1 MLFEIANVHETWVL
15 MVAIYNV
22 DFELRLTTA
31 VCSPDFKRIRM
42 LKLIYE
48 KSFQTNVT

>member
-31 VCSPDFKRIRM
+31 VCSPVKRIRM

>member
-22 DFELRLTTA
+22 DFELRLTKFTRFEENSY
-31 VCSPDFKRIRM
+31 VEIN
-42 LKLIYE
+42 I
-48 KSFQTNVT
+48 